1 MSFSV
6 AVLFVW
12 EGLKMKDHKE
22 GGSISDRLDA
32 LLLSILKEAKEYEE
46 NKLKFMEIYRDVS
59 SALSA

>member
-12 EGLKMKDHKE
+12 EGLRMKDHKE
-22 GGSISDRLDA
+22 GGSSSDRLDA
-32 LLLSILKEAKEYEE
+32 LLLSILKEAREYEE

-59 SALSA
+59 SAQPA